1 MKRHFTQLLPGLFAF
16 LFLSPHAFGYGRGIF
31 FRLFGAEAKI
41 CATVVDD
48 DGKPV
53 EDAEVTA
60 TYRLY
65 HTGWGDCVNNVTCL
79 TDAAGR
85 ADLAGRCDE
94 FDAGIYVAKEG
105 FYKTH
110 ERRTVKSEDNP
121 DGRGIYTKWGKW
133 NPYGVKKTY
142 VLKEIRNP
150 VPMVVFTNVTIH
162 PSALDKEFGYD
173 LEYGDF
179 VKPYGDGEVADF
191 YVKFEWDENDKRT
204 IKKMTMTFPNALDG
218 AYTCPYYEPSQLK
231 SPYRADENATYEKEY
246 VFFTNWEK
254 DRPDNEYKIVD
265 KYELAGDQGMILRTR
280 TKVDVDGT
288 LVSAHYSKIYG
299 KIAVDGQYPES
310 LKVSR
315 GGIAIF
321 FNPVENDTN
330 LECDGK
336 PHPELRKGRR
346 KNVEHG
352 NCEAL

>member
-1 MKRHFTQLLPGLFAF
+1 MNKMKNCLCIAFSAF
-16 LFLSPHAFGYGRGIF
+16 LFLSPHVFGYGRGIF

-79 TDAAGR
+79 TDAGGR
-85 ADLAGRCDE
+85 ADLTGRCDE
-94 FDAGIYVAKEG
+94 FDAWVIAEKEG
-105 FYKTH
+105 FYRTCE
-110 ERRTVKSEDNP
+110 ERSVKSEDNP
-121 DGRGIYTKWGKW
+121 DGKGIYTKWGKW

-150 VPMVVFTNVTIH
+150 VPLVVFRDIAMSSTEF
-162 PSALDKEFGYD
+162 DKEFGFD

-191 YVKFEWDENDKRT
+191 YVKFEWDEDAQNLV
-204 IKKMTMTFPNALDG
+204 KKMTMTFPNALDG
-218 AYTCPYYEPSQLK
+218 AYICPYYEPSRLK
-231 SPYRADENATYEKEY
+231 SPYRADEEAQYLKEF
-246 VFFTNWEK
+246 VFSKTRKRDPKEGFW
-254 DRPDNEYKIVD
+254 RIVS
-265 KYELAGDQGMILRTR
+265 EEQLAKDQGLILRTR
-280 TKVDVDGT
+280 TKVDADGT
-288 LVSAHYSKIYG
+288 LVSAHYSKIYSQFDIG
-299 KIAVDGQYPES
+299 GYFPE
-310 LKVSR
+310 LEITN
-315 GGIAIF
+315 GGITTF

-336 PHPELRKGRR
+336 SPPELRKGKREN
-346 KNVEHG
+346 KKKG
-352 NCEAL
+352 SGEAL